1 VKIEISHTKY
11 FKVSSK
17 EVAVKK
23 YSRVFDKENV
33 EKIVSLSKII
43 WALFSEI
50 AYQAQNECTDLK
62 KKLKTI
68 FVSFNF

>member
-17 EVAVKK
+17 EVAVIK

-43 WALFSEI
+43 
-50 AYQAQNECTDLK
+50 
-62 KKLKTI
+62 
-68 FVSFNF
+68 

>member
-1 VKIEISHTKY
+1 VKIEIRHTKY

-17 EVAVKK
+17 EVAVIK

-62 KKLKTI
+62 KKK
-68 FVSFNF
+68 S

>member
-1 VKIEISHTKY
+1 VKIEIRHTKY

-17 EVAVKK
+17 EVVVIK

-43 WALFSEI
+43 
-50 AYQAQNECTDLK
+50 
-62 KKLKTI
+62 
-68 FVSFNF
+68 